1 MGKSPQSCGRWWQD
15 GAAREVEKLVSE
27 GRLHGLNTEDESEV
41 TKCAGHG
48 IEPEMECQLSLLSL
62 CLIQILGPQ
71 SFLLHWAFENLSRY
85 KIMAFWHFWL
95 KYTP

>member
-1 MGKSPQSCGRWWQD
+1 MGKSPQSFGRWWQE

-48 IEPEMECQLSLLSL
+48 IKPETECQLSLLSL
-62 CLIQILGPQ
+62 SYTDPRTSEFSPALG
-71 SFLLHWAFENLSRY
+71 F
-85 KIMAFWHFWL
+85 
-95 KYTP
+95 